1 MESTN
6 WAPEHSDALR
16 EHLAKGLSFSE
27 IVKAINSRFNTSYSR
42 NAALGRARRMG
53 LTRDDRPQP
62 SLPAEVASPQSVCE
76 QRSSESRTPAFL
88 KPAPVFEKVR
98 PLKLR
103 CVEGAPRHLSVTEL
117 EHGDCR
123 YPYGGDEEGEAIT
136 FCGHPRRPGSSYC
149 TPHFHLSREP
159 VEPPERVVS
168 TTALRLVDAMEGV
181 APPYTAIRLMPL
193 PRGHR
198 IAHLRALIGI
208 EPAESVRRDELSELL
223 RDELSGVAAVSAE

>member
-1 MESTN
+1 MEPMN

-16 EHLAKGLSFSE
+16 QHLARGLSFSE
-27 IVKAINSRFNTSYSR
+27 TAKAINSKFNTSYSR

-53 LTRDDRPQP
+53 LTGDDRPKP
-62 SLPAEVASPQSVCE
+62 SLSAKPASPQSI
-76 QRSSESRTPAFL
+76 
-88 KPAPVFEKVR
+88 
-98 PLKLR
+98 
-103 CVEGAPRHLSVTEL
+103 EL

-168 TTALRLVDAMEGV
+168 TASLRVVDAMKGIAATRMAV
-181 APPYTAIRLMPL
+181 RLKPL

-198 IAHLRALIGI
+198 IALIGL
-208 EPAESVRRDELSELL
+208 EPAGSARRDELSELL
-223 RDELSGVAAVSAE
+223 RDELSGVSAG